1 MDPNLFN
8 GHKVIFDSDIE
19 FEVRVSH
26 ENGKVPGRSKFTV
39 DKGEVTIKDHE
50 NEVFRVKVY
59 VLVLLHL
66 ASSHALSFLGR
77 RKSTLER

>member
-26 ENGKVPGRSKFTV
+26 ENGKVLGCSKLSV

-59 VLVLLHL
+59 VLVLLYL
-66 ASSHALSFLGR
+66 PSNYALSFIGR